1 MRSVTKE
8 NIMPDQTPN
17 TTGETEA
24 DTTGVDAPKGKP
36 HVNSIGGRQLKP
48 STLMMGHGYDP
59 VLSEGSLKPPIF
71 LTSTFVFPNAAA
83 GKRHFEGVTGKRPGG
98 SDGLVYSRFN
108 GPNQEI
114 LEDRLGIW
122 ENAEDALAF
131 SSGMSA
137 IATLFLAMVKPG
149 DTIVHSGPLYAA
161 TETLIARILGKFG
174 VNWVDFPAGATREE
188 IDAAMRKG
196 AESGNV
202 ALIYLESPANPTN
215 ALVDVE
221 AVAASRDAIFA
232 DRAEKPPIAIDNTFL
247 GPVWAQP
254 LKQGADLVVYS
265 LTKYAGGHSDL
276 VAGGVLGTKAH
287 INTIRM
293 MRNTI
298 GTICDPHTAWM
309 LLRSLET
316 LELRMTRA
324 GENAVKVC
332 NFLNNHPKV
341 EKVGYLGFLEQQG
354 DARQA
359 DIYRRHCTGAGS
371 TFSLYLKG
379 GEKEAFAFLDTLKI
393 AKLAVSL
400 GGTETLASAPAAM
413 THLSVPDE
421 RKQALGITDNLVRI
435 SIGVEDADDLIAD
448 FEAAL
453 DAI

>member
-1 MRSVTKE
+1 MTDKPVKADEAALTST
-8 NIMPDQTPN
+8 TPRRRPKPP
-17 TTGETEA
+17 
-24 DTTGVDAPKGKP
+24 VDK
-36 HVNSIGGRQLKP
+36 IGGRELSP
-48 STLMMGHGYDP
+48 ATLMMGHGYDP
-59 VLSEGSLKPPIF
+59 MLSEGSLKPPIF
-71 LTSTFVFPNAAA
+71 ATSTFVFPNAAA

-98 SDGLVYSRFN
+98 AEGLVYSRFN

-122 ENAEDALAF
+122 EEAEDALAF

-174 VNWVDFPAGATREE
+174 VHWLDFPAGATREE
-188 IDAAMRKG
+188 IDAVLSKA
-196 AESGNV
+196 ASGNV

-215 ALVDVE
+215 VLVDVE

-232 DRAEKPPIAIDNTFL
+232 NGTKPPIAIDNTFL
-247 GPVWAQP
+247 GPLWAKP
-254 LKQGADLVVYS
+254 LQQGADLVVYS

-276 VAGGVLGTKAH
+276 VAGGVLGSKEL
-287 INTIRM
+287 INTIRL

-298 GTICDPHTAWM
+298 GTICDPNTAWM

-316 LELRMTRA
+316 LELRMSRA

-332 NFLNNHPKV
+332 EYLRTHPKV
-341 EKVGYLGFLEQQG
+341 EKVGYLGFLEEG
-354 DARQA
+354 SRQA
-359 DIYRRHCTGAGS
+359 DIYARHCTGAGS

-379 GEKEAFAFLDTLKI
+379 GEKEAFAFLDSLRI

-413 THLSVPDE
+413 THLSVPDA
-421 RKQALGITDNLVRI
+421 RKKALGITDNLVRI
-435 SIGVEDADDLIAD
+435 SIGVENADDLIAD
-448 FEAAL
+448 FEEAL
-453 DAI
+453 KAV

>member
-1 MRSVTKE
+1 MANT
-8 NIMPDQTPN
+8 PDKP
-17 TTGETEA
+17 TEA
-24 DTTGVDAPKGKP
+24 DLTGTEPRRRP
-36 HVNSIGGRQLKP
+36 KP
-48 STLMMGHGYDP
+48 SADTIGNRKLNPATMMMGHGYDP
-59 VLSEGSLKPPIF
+59 MLSEGSLKPPIF
-71 LTSTFVFPNAAA
+71 ATSTFVFPNAAA

-98 SDGLVYSRFN
+98 AEGLVYSRFN

-122 ENAEDALAF
+122 EEAEDALAF

-174 VNWVDFPAGATREE
+174 VHWLDFPAGATREE
-188 IDAAMRKG
+188 IDAVLHKA
-196 AESGNV
+196 ASGNV

-221 AVAASRDAIFA
+221 AVAASRDAIFTGA
-232 DRAEKPPIAIDNTFL
+232 SKPPIAIDNTFL
-247 GPVWAQP
+247 GPLWAKP

-276 VAGGVLGTKAH
+276 VAGGVLGSKAH
-287 INTIRM
+287 INTLRM

-298 GTICDPHTAWM
+298 GTICDPNTAWM

-316 LELRMTRA
+316 LELRMSRA

-332 NFLNNHPKV
+332 EYLRTHPKV
-341 EKVGYLGFLEQQG
+341 ESVGYLGFLEEG
-354 DARQA
+354 SRQR
-359 DIYRRHCTGAGS
+359 DIYNRHCTGAGS

-379 GEKEAFAFLDTLKI
+379 GEKEAFAFLDSLRI

-413 THLSVPDE
+413 THLSVPDA

-448 FEAAL
+448 FEEAL
-453 DAI
+453 KAV